1 MHRQSAINHFRILVN
16 EELHIFFLLS
26 RRIPSCYDKPQG
38 FIISVEQKCLLIYLI
53 ILIFSYA
60 LTLKEWHLRCHF
72 WSFCWNLQSG
82 GLSLSFIKAWR
93 VNSDLVLHESINVF
107 PEQRSLF
114 SVSPQAEWDL
124 MNHQAQ
130 HLVECDKHV
139 ALSVV
144 LMMWKNIWA
153 MTLRKLLSGLFTE
166 FCCLVV

>member
-1 MHRQSAINHFRILVN
+1 MLWQTPGLYYQCRTEMLAYLFDHSHLFIFIDTERHF
-16 EELHIFFLLS
+16 
-26 RRIPSCYDKPQG
+26 
-38 FIISVEQKCLLIYLI
+38 
-53 ILIFSYA
+53 
-60 LTLKEWHLRCHF
+60 RCHF
-72 WSFCWNLQSG
+72 LSFCWNLQSG

-93 VNSDLVLHESINVF
+93 VNSDPILHVSINGF

-144 LMMWKNIWA
+144 LLMWNLWKHLSHDFKEALIRIIYWI
-153 MTLRKLLSGLFTE
+153 LLVGWFLIKYVE
-166 FCCLVV
+166 RQCN